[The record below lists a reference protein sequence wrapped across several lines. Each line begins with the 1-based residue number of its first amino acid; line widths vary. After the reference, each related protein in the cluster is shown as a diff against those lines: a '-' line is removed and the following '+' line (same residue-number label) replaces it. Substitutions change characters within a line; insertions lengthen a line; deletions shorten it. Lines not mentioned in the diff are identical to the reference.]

1 MSIFDFK
8 TGFGLVH
15 LLCIGEWSVQSFRA
29 IVSAGQKVRRM
40 DEIGHFDLGSQV
52 ILALPKRLRILPKEG
67 AKMFVGDPLAQCVE
81 WQKSVGADFPQ
92 FA

>member
-1 MSIFDFK
+1 
-8 TGFGLVH
+8 
-15 LLCIGEWSVQSFRA
+15 
-29 IVSAGQKVRRM
+29 M